1 MDVLLQREGIF
12 SRGEE
17 LALTLLVA
25 RVFAD
30 HEYVALAANHLALI
44 ADPLDARLDLHGFP
58 LRCLQIVL

>member
-1 MDVLLQREGIF
+1 MDVLLLREGIF
-12 SRGEE
+12 SGREE
-17 LALTLLVA
+17 LSLTLLVA